1 MSTTQ
6 EVKKLDLTPV
16 SLKDNIVQLGSD
28 TLRAQGQSLVLLRQ
42 VPLNIIDDALNIA
55 EDTANHQRTVNSF
68 ANFYLNTIQPKA
80 IGVITDVSALTNLIK
95 ALQVV
100 KVVEVPDLENL
111 IKSILNRIDDFR
123 LKNSDYI
130 EQLSLFSKN
139 STNELATFKKEI
151 EDVIASLEGD
161 TGAISQAKE
170 AISQTSAMLDKNIQ
184 EIIDNSNVIGDGIKD
199 LVTYALTVITS
210 SSSKTPEKEK
220 SGDEKAEKKDPAKEE
235 KFDPFPVESI
245 GAVSNGVSGVSE
257 AVAAYRK
264 NLEKIGILYQDLA
277 ELNALLSALT
287 AIEEQSST
295 YSSMI
300 NSILTDIETYD
311 QSMKI
316 IADNYS
322 SALNALS
329 TGDLTPADFE
339 AILTESLKYWDN
351 LNNNITEVEAA
362 MVGKGQLFPQV
373 QSI

>member
-329 TGDLTPADFE
+329 SGDLTPADFE

>member
-351 LNNNITEVEAA
+351 LINNITEVEAA